1 MTGDEKTTTPDYQ
14 PYVAGPFRW
23 RLAWRPLDLT
33 DWIQIGDDYDHE
45 MAAKTDVLRDH
56 HDTVV
61 ATIDGIEPEAAEIL
75 EHLCDHLCATRPDW
89 FAREGNEI
97 VNRRR
102 GERWPVSPGDDG
114 SWALHP
120 LDIAGRLVQED
131 LALLVNREAGL
142 VFGGGSVCFPNRWDL
157 SSKLGLTMAEVHAPV
172 DRLNEQLQDP
182 IDSFF
187 GRLSVDKPFWRLG
200 WGVLDTDDPYQ
211 PMDGTASVP
220 PPIPA
225 IGDPSTGDRLF
236 LRVERETLRRFPRTD
251 CVLFTIR
258 TYIRPLSHLV
268 ERPQDAARL
277 AEALSQLPDDVRDY
291 KRTTELTAAAVHWLS
306 EVSGNQAHSSGGR

>member
-1 MTGDEKTTTPDYQ
+1 MTGDERTTTPDYQ

-23 RLAWRPLDLT
+23 RLALRPLDLT

-45 MAAKTDVLRDH
+45 MAAKTVVLRDH

-142 VFGGGSVCFPNRWDL
+142 VFGGGTVCFPNRWDL

-291 KRTTELTAAAVHWLS
+291 KRTTELTATAVHWLS

>member
-1 MTGDEKTTTPDYQ
+1 MTGDAKTTTPDYQ

-23 RLAWRPLDLT
+23 RLALRPLDLT

-142 VFGGGSVCFPNRWDL
+142 VFGGGTVCFPNRWDL

-268 ERPQDAARL
+268 ERPQDAGRL

>member
-1 MTGDEKTTTPDYQ
+1 
-14 PYVAGPFRW
+14 
-23 RLAWRPLDLT
+23 LALRPLDLT

-45 MAAKTDVLRDH
+45 MATKTVVLRDH

-142 VFGGGSVCFPNRWDL
+142 VFGGGTVCFPNRWDL

>member
-1 MTGDEKTTTPDYQ
+1 MTTAPDYQ
-14 PYVAGPFRW
+14 PYVAGSFRW
-23 RLAWRPLDLT
+23 RLALRPLDLT

-45 MAAKTDVLRDH
+45 MAAKTVVLRDH

-142 VFGGGSVCFPNRWDL
+142 VFGGGTVCFPNRWDL

>member
-1 MTGDEKTTTPDYQ
+1 
-14 PYVAGPFRW
+14 
-23 RLAWRPLDLT
+23 
-33 DWIQIGDDYDHE
+33 
-45 MAAKTDVLRDH
+45 MAAKTVVLRDH

-75 EHLCDHLCATRPDW
+75 EHLCDHLCSTRPDW

-142 VFGGGSVCFPNRWDL
+142 VFGGGTVCFPNRWDL

-268 ERPQDAARL
+268 ERPQDAGRL

>member
-1 MTGDEKTTTPDYQ
+1 
-14 PYVAGPFRW
+14 
-23 RLAWRPLDLT
+23 
-33 DWIQIGDDYDHE
+33 
-45 MAAKTDVLRDH
+45 MAAKTVVLRDH

-75 EHLCDHLCATRPDW
+75 EHLCDHLCSTRPDW

-142 VFGGGSVCFPNRWDL
+142 VFGGGTVCFPNRWDL